1 MSTGAITSYID
12 VAQITL
18 YVFWVFFA
26 LLVWHLRQEDRRE
39 GYPLEADGK
48 GMTSHSMLFIP
59 DAKTFNLPHGG
70 TKSVPDGI
78 ADTRAIKASRRNNY
92 PGTPLEPTG
101 NPMADGVGAAAYAER
116 ANEPDMT
123 FDNRVK
129 IVPMSA
135 DAHFSVAEEDVDPR
149 GKNVIGA
156 DGQVA
161 GTVADIWV
169 DPLNRSSATTR

>member
-48 GMTSHSMLFIP
+48 GMTSHSVLFIP

-101 NPMADGVGAAAYAER
+101 DPMADAVGAAAYR
-116 ANEPDMT
+116 
-123 FDNRVK
+123 RQ
-129 IVPMSA
+129 
-135 DAHFSVAEEDVDPR
+135 
-149 GKNVIGA
+149 GG
-156 DGQVA
+156 
-161 GTVADIWV
+161 
-169 DPLNRSSATTR
+169 